1 MVKSASYRN
10 IVRGGD
16 VMELNY
22 ENARELYIGRKL
34 SITKC
39 AKECGV
45 SYAKMNK
52 FLEESGI
59 KIGVRKND
67 VPDISTIIS
76 QDNRK
81 KDVKL
86 KSISAKKG
94 VKSKA
99 KSSNTS
105 TKKSTKSGDKVNK
118 EGQPKG
124 RKPKE
129 ITMQDKIMY
138 CNKKYGFGCW
148 RFMDKDEIREA
159 LIIDFM

>member
-1 MVKSASYRN
+1 MVKSAIYCN

-59 KIGVRKND
+59 KIGFRKND

-76 QDNRK
+76 QDSRK
-81 KDVKL
+81 KDAKS
-86 KSISAKKG
+86 KSISAEKG

-105 TKKSTKSGDKVNK
+105 TRKSTKSSDKANK

-138 CNKKYGFGCW
+138 CNRKYGFGCW